1 MSREPF
7 IVEQVE
13 EKATEHYIE
22 ELLALAEKIKNVRAA
37 VREDAGSINRRMA
50 MAGYVRYQWKQ
61 TEEGLPA
68 LMAEARQSGW
78 SVELIA
84 ETLQV
89 TESYVYRRLR
99 EQPAAQPADAEDV
112 TSEAPPVDEH
122 RMSTRDDQQ

>member
-7 IVEQVE
+7 TIEQVE

-22 ELLALAEKIKNVRAA
+22 ELLALAERIKTVRAA

-50 MAGYVRYQWKQ
+50 MAGYVRHQWKQ

-68 LMAEARQSGW
+68 LMTEARDSGW
-78 SVELIA
+78 SVEIIA
-84 ETLQV
+84 EELGV

-99 EQPAAQPADAEDV
+99 EQQAAQPTGADDV
-112 TSEAPPVDEH
+112 TGDAPPVDEH
-122 RMSTRDDQQ
+122 RLSTRDEQQ